1 MKPENVDW
9 FTLPLRPFSL
19 SCLHR
24 LAADVGSLCACRP
37 RLLFQPQPLADAEP
51 LDLDADE
58 VATCLEALCTV

>member
-1 MKPENVDW
+1 MWIGSLCPCALSPE
-9 FTLPLRPFSL
+9 